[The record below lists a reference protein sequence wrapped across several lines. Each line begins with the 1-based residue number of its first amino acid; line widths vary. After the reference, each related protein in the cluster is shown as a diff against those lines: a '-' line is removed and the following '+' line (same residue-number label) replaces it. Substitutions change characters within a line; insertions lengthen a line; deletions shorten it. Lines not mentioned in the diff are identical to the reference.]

1 MNFHNRFFPFLLILH
16 IAVFAGL
23 VVSQEEKIDQYKIC
37 EASHEA
43 VIPVIK
49 TGRDW
54 WMPRHD
60 AILAEILQNGDNI
73 GMIFIGDSIT
83 HAWET
88 RGAAV
93 WEKYYAKRNPMNLG
107 FSGDRTQNVLWRLD
121 NGEIDNINP
130 RLAVVMIGTNNVTD
144 DTLRN
149 AQIADGIIAI
159 CKLLRYKLPET
170 KILLLGVFPR
180 DATVTPIRQKV
191 AVINKIISSVA
202 DNQWIYYLDLKDT
215 FVDSDGLI
223 SSEIMDDYLHPTEAG
238 YLKWAQAMESTVDI
252 LWNCD

>member
-1 MNFHNRFFPFLLILH
+1 MNLYNKFTLFLLIG
-16 IAVFAGL
+16 IFAGL
-23 VVSQEEKIDQYKIC
+23 VFSQEEKIDQYKIC
-37 EASHEA
+37 EGSHEA
-43 VIPVIK
+43 IIPVVK

-60 AILAEILQNGDNI
+60 AILDKIAQEGDDM

-88 RGAAV
+88 RSAAL

-121 NGEIDNINP
+121 NGEIDNIDP

-144 DTLRN
+144 DRLK
-149 AQIADGIIAI
+149 AVQIADGVIAI
-159 CKLLRYKLPET
+159 CKRLREKLPET
-170 KILLLGVFPR
+170 KILLLAVFPR
-180 DATVTPIRQKV
+180 DATITPIRQKV
-191 AVINKIISSVA
+191 QVINKIISSIA
-202 DNQWIYYLDLKDT
+202 DDKWIYYLDLKDA
-215 FVDSDGLI
+215 FVDSQGLI
-223 SSEIMDDYLHPTEAG
+223 SSELMDDFLHPTETG
-238 YLKWAQAMESTVDI
+238 YLKWAKAMEPTVDK